1 MNHDPIHNALVIE
14 SVLGHLGP
22 YYAPIARLVCRDW
35 RAESDRIHGIPG
47 KNVLDPDFCPSEH
60 MYTVL
65 IKVNCAHFARLW
77 VDEEF
82 PPVSINR
89 VERRSVERPRKAGAR
104 RSISRS

>member
-1 MNHDPIHNALVIE
+1 MNRDPLHNALVIE
-14 SVLGHLGP
+14 SVLSHLGA
-22 YYAPIARLVCRDW
+22 YYAPIARLVCREW

-47 KNVLDPDFCPSEH
+47 KNVLVPDFRPSEP
-60 MYTVL
+60 MYTFL

-89 VERRSVERPRKAGAR
+89 VAPRSVTRPMKAGAR